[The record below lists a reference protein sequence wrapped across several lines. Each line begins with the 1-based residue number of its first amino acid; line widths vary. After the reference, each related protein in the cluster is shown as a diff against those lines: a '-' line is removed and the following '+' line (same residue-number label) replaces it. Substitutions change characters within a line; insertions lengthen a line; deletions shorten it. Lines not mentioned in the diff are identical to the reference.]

1 MPGSENPARQDL
13 INFLLEPSSYPHRPP
28 AVKHLQTHISDI
40 FIAPPYVYKVKKPVN
55 LGFLD
60 FSTLE
65 KRKHFCSAE
74 VELNRRLCPDVYLG
88 VELIT
93 FRGGA
98 LSIGGSGAVVEYA
111 VKMREL
117 PESGFLLNVLRSGG
131 NGEEELRRLARKLVD
146 FYLSQ
151 PRRGEV
157 SSYGLPERIRVNID
171 ENLSLSRR
179 FAGSTITE
187 SAYDALSYY
196 NERFFSHNRGLFLKR
211 MEDGFIKDCHGDLH
225 LGNICI
231 SRDGICIY
239 DCIEFNERFR
249 YIDTASD
256 IAFLAM
262 DLDYNGYHGLSRF
275 IVAEAA
281 RLMDDPGMYGVIDF
295 YKCYRAFVRG
305 KVESIKAFEPE
316 VPGDEKQASL
326 EKAGRYFRL
335 ALRYA
340 LFGSDPAVIV
350 TFGIIGT
357 GKSTLAGMLAEELSC
372 AAIASDAVRKE
383 ITGTHAGKKEYEGW
397 EEGIYTSG
405 ITDRTYREIISR
417 ALAEAGR
424 NRLSVLDASFSKRV
438 WREYLLREAGLKGA
452 GVYFVRTTAAL
463 DEVELRLLRRDK
475 EGLSIS
481 DAGAALLPRFLAEW
495 EEPAEIK
502 GGRYFEADTE
512 RPGRELLDSLFR
524 NIIDAGT
531 SSPSGQ

>member
-1 MPGSENPARQDL
+1 M
-13 INFLLEPSSYPHRPP
+13 
-28 AVKHLQTHISDI
+28 QTHISDI
-40 FIAPPYVYKVKKPVN
+40 FIAPPYVYKVKKPVD

-74 VELNRRLCPDVYLG
+74 VELNRRLCPGVYLG
-88 VELIT
+88 VEEIT
-93 FRGGA
+93 LSDGKHSFGGQSA
-98 LSIGGSGAVVEYA
+98 IVEYA
-111 VKMREL
+111 VRMRQL
-117 PESGFLLNVLRSGG
+117 PESGFLLNML
-131 NGEEELRRLARKLVD
+131 GEGTAGEDDLRRIARKLVD
-146 FYLSQ
+146 FYMSQ
-151 PRRGEV
+151 PRRAEV
-157 SSYGLPERIRVNID
+157 EEYGLPEKIRVNID
-171 ENLSLSRR
+171 ENLSISRK
-179 FAGSTITE
+179 FTGKTITRT
-187 SAYDALSYY
+187 AYDSLLYY
-196 NERFFSHNRGLFLKR
+196 NERFFSDNRGLFLKR
-211 MEDGFIKDCHGDLH
+211 MEGGFIRDCHGDLH

-231 SRDGICIY
+231 NRDGICIY

-275 IVAEAA
+275 IVAEVSRA
-281 RLMDDPGMYGVIDF
+281 MDDPGMYGVIDF

-316 VPGDEKQASL
+316 VPGDEKELSL
-326 EKAGRYFRL
+326 KTAARYFRL

-340 LFGSDPAVIV
+340 LFGSNPAVIV

-383 ITGTHAGKKEYEGW
+383 ITGTRAGKKGYEGW
-397 EEGIYTSG
+397 EEGIYASG

-417 ALAEAGR
+417 ALAEAGT

-438 WREYLLREAGLKGA
+438 WREYLLREAGLNGA
-452 GVYFVRTTAAL
+452 GVYFVRTTATL
-463 DEVELRLLRRDK
+463 DEVELRLLRREK

-524 NIIDAGT
+524 NIIDAGA

>member
-1 MPGSENPARQDL
+1 
-13 INFLLEPSSYPHRPP
+13 
-28 AVKHLQTHISDI
+28 
-40 FIAPPYVYKVKKPVN
+40 
-55 LGFLD
+55 
-60 FSTLE
+60 
-65 KRKHFCSAE
+65 
-74 VELNRRLCPDVYLG
+74 
-88 VELIT
+88 
-93 FRGGA
+93 
-98 LSIGGSGAVVEYA
+98 
-111 VKMREL
+111 
-117 PESGFLLNVLRSGG
+117 
-131 NGEEELRRLARKLVD
+131 
-146 FYLSQ
+146 
-151 PRRGEV
+151 
-157 SSYGLPERIRVNID
+157 
-171 ENLSLSRR
+171 
-179 FAGSTITE
+179 
-187 SAYDALSYY
+187 
-196 NERFFSHNRGLFLKR
+196 
-211 MEDGFIKDCHGDLH
+211 LH
-225 LGNICI
+225 LGNISI
-231 SRDGICIY
+231 NRDGICIY

-316 VPGDEKQASL
+316 VPGDEKEQSL
-326 EKAGRYFRL
+326 KKAGRYFRL

-372 AAIASDAVRKE
+372 AVVASDAVRKE
-383 ITGTHAGKKEYEGW
+383 ITGTHAGKKGYEGW
-397 EEGIYTSG
+397 EEGIYASG

-417 ALAEAGR
+417 ALAEAGT

-452 GVYFVRTTAAL
+452 AVYFVRTTATL
-463 DEVELRLLRRDK
+463 DEVELRLLRREK

-524 NIIDAGT
+524 KIIDAGA

>member
-1 MPGSENPARQDL
+1 M
-13 INFLLEPSSYPHRPP
+13 
-28 AVKHLQTHISDI
+28 
-40 FIAPPYVYKVKKPVN
+40 
-55 LGFLD
+55 
-60 FSTLE
+60 
-65 KRKHFCSAE
+65 
-74 VELNRRLCPDVYLG
+74 
-88 VELIT
+88 
-93 FRGGA
+93 
-98 LSIGGSGAVVEYA
+98 
-111 VKMREL
+111 
-117 PESGFLLNVLRSGG
+117 
-131 NGEEELRRLARKLVD
+131 
-146 FYLSQ
+146 
-151 PRRGEV
+151 
-157 SSYGLPERIRVNID
+157 NID

-187 SAYDALSYY
+187 SAYDALCYY
-196 NERFFSHNRGLFLKR
+196 NERFFSDNRGLFLKR

-231 SRDGICIY
+231 NRDGICIY

-316 VPGDEKQASL
+316 VPGDEKEQSL

-383 ITGTHAGKKEYEGW
+383 ITGTHAGKKGYEGW

-463 DEVELRLLRRDK
+463 DEVELRLLRREK

-524 NIIDAGT
+524 NIIDAGA